1 MLLGLS
7 VAGVF
12 AGNALDLVDAVR
24 EGDQEAV
31 RSLLR
36 ESTDV
41 DASQADGATALAW
54 AVHRDDME
62 TVELLI
68 AAGADV
74 NAANVYG
81 VTPLPWPVSTEM
93 L

>member
-1 MLLGLS
+1 MGLS

-41 DASQADGATALAW
+41 DASQADGATALSW
-54 AVHRDDME
+54 ARLGFAP
-62 TVELLI
+62 ELRSFSTIRAFRLTQ
-68 AAGADV
+68 ARER
-74 NAANVYG
+74 G
-81 VTPLPWPVSTEM
+81 VTP
-93 L
+93 